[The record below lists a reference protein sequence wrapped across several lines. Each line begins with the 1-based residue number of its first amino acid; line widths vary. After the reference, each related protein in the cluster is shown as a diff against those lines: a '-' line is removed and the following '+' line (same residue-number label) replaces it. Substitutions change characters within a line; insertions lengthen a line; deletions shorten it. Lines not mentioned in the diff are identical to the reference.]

1 MKIYWLFQKKK
12 NIVIRILV
20 KMIEL
25 NHLENI
31 KNLGQKK
38 ELSRDVH
45 LQKVNNKLFQ
55 KVIKKVLEVVL

>member
-1 MKIYWLFQKKK
+1 
-12 NIVIRILV
+12 
-20 KMIEL
+20 MIEL